1 MMGDLIDTLRA
12 DVVMWKECAEE
23 RARHYSEALAVID
36 NTAKT
41 VQAFRQE
48 ADKAKED
55 LADILDAMKS
65 AEDPHPDERHCAC
78 VPLLRASLKAARA
91 EAEKARMDW
100 HAAENEL
107 WLGELRE
114 QIEKLR
120 EQRDRALKIAE
131 DLSAT
136 GAPDCWSYRWDS
148 AVVELN
154 GLLGEI
160 KKEKETE

>member
-1 MMGDLIDTLRA
+1 MSRNPICKCCGGNGYKGSDCESLRKTIDALRA
-12 DVVMWKECAEE
+12 ELKE
-23 RARHYSEALAVID
+23 ARAVIR
-36 NTAKT
+36 NTAET
-41 VQAFRQE
+41 VQAFREE
-48 ADKAKED
+48 ADKAKT
-55 LADILDAMKS
+55 
-65 AEDPHPDERHCAC
+65 
-78 VPLLRASLKAARA
+78 

-136 GAPDCWSYRWDS
+136 GSPGGWSYRWDS

-154 GLLGEI
+154 DLLGEI
-160 KKEKETE
+160 NKEKNAS

>member
-1 MMGDLIDTLRA
+1 MMGDIIDTLRA

-48 ADKAKED
+48 ADKA
-55 LADILDAMKS
+55 
-65 AEDPHPDERHCAC
+65 
-78 VPLLRASLKAARA
+78 RA

-114 QIEKLR
+114 QVEKLR
-120 EQRDRALKIAE
+120 EQRDRAMAAASGLA
-131 DLSAT
+131 DLDDD
-136 GAPDCWSYRWDS
+136 GWQCYVDVIR
-148 AVVELN
+148 ELAD
-154 GLLGEI
+154 EI
-160 KKEKETE
+160 NKDNETK